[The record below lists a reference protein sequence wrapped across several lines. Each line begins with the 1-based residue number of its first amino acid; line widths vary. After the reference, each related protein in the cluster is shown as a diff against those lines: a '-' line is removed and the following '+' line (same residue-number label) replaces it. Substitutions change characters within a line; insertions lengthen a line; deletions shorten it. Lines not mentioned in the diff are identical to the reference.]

1 MVLLCNLATGSW
13 QPRRLAGSSPR
24 RYNVFHG
31 MSRLFISVE
40 RLDNWT
46 IEGRA
51 SLEGDRMT
59 LTELN
64 RSFAM
69 KPAVHFL
76 RSAGTDGDPYDLV
89 GRVKSKEAL
98 DEMGAD
104 CFEKSVIYKDP
115 ASDVIEGFL
124 GEPLPP

>member
-1 MVLLCNLATGSW
+1 
-13 QPRRLAGSSPR
+13 
-24 RYNVFHG
+24 

-46 IEGRA
+46 AEGRA

-59 LTELN
+59 LTELG

-76 RSAGTDGDPYDLV
+76 TATGQDHDPHDLV

-98 DEMGAD
+98 ESMGAEQ
-104 CFEKSVIYKDP
+104 FANSVIYNDT
-115 ASDVIEGFL
+115 AYDVVDGFI